1 MRLEYSGQVPTRE
14 RKQMRRRD
22 FIAAIGGAVATRPPA
37 ARAQQSMAKIGLL
50 TATNLPDWAINAI
63 RAGLQEYGYVEGQNL
78 TVISRSAEG
87 HFERLPALAADLVS
101 GQVSVIF
108 ATGSPVPARTA
119 KAATTTIPIV
129 FAYGGDPVADGLVA
143 SLNQPG
149 GNVTGAT
156 FIGSALLAK
165 RMELLRQIVP
175 QADDVALLVN
185 PKGTLAEH
193 QIKDATAAAQ
203 TLGQRLHVINVS
215 SESEVDDAF
224 VTMSRLKT
232 GAFVVSTDPFFG
244 FLGRDRL
251 VLLASRY
258 RIPGIYNAREEAGA
272 GGLVSYGAR
281 LEDTWRQA
289 GAYAGRI
296 LKGEKPSQLPVMQP
310 TTFEMVINLKSAK
323 ELGLTVPPS
332 LLGLADEVIE

>member
-1 MRLEYSGQVPTRE
+1 
-14 RKQMRRRD
+14 MRRRD
-22 FIAAIGGAVATRPPA
+22 FIAGLGSAVWPLA
-37 ARAQQSMAKIGLL
+37 ARAQQAAATIGLL
-50 TATNLPDWAINAI
+50 TAANLPDWATNAI
-63 RAGLQEYGYVEGQNL
+63 RTGLQESGYVEGRNL
-78 TVISRSAEG
+78 TIVTRSAEG
-87 HFERLPALAADLVS
+87 HFDRLPALAADLVKS
-101 GQVSVIF
+101 QVAVIF
-108 ATGSPVPARTA
+108 ATGSPVPARMA
-119 KAATTTIPIV
+119 RAATTTIPIV
-129 FAYGGDPVADGLVA
+129 FAYGGDPVADGLVT

-185 PKGTLAEH
+185 PNGTLAER

-203 TLGQRLHVINVS
+203 TLGQRLHIINTS

-224 VTMSRLKT
+224 ATMSRLKI

-244 FLGRDRL
+244 FLGRGRI
-251 VLLASRY
+251 VALAARY
-258 RIPGIYNAREEAGA
+258 RIPGIYNAREETGA

-289 GAYAGRI
+289 GAYTGRI
-296 LKGEKPSQLPVMQP
+296 LKGEKPSELPVMQP
-310 TTFEMVINLKSAK
+310 TTFEMVINLNSAK
-323 ELGLTVPPS
+323 ELGLTIPPS
-332 LLGLADEVIE
+332 LLGLADEVVE